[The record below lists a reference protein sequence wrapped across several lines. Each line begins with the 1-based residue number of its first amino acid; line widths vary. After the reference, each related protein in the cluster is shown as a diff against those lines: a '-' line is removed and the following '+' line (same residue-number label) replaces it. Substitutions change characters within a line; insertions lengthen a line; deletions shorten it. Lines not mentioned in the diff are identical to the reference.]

1 MLEKING
8 KQIDAHLLSSLLQD
22 SSVDGDRESRNLS
35 FYDIIYVIDTPVD
48 IGPRFKTNKID
59 EAGVNVTLA
68 FTDKVLCNEYLEQ
81 NSRIRAITVGMLC
94 GEVESNFIE
103 VIGLNRNSSGR
114 FEEFIFVPPYDKL
127 TCQYILSPRDETIS
141 LLSIDNESHR
151 FMGVEATFFSITNK
165 TMVTFGQGQRDEYLN
180 NLIENLSFIIPR
192 IPQRRGSANIICLL
206 LNLENS
212 IEEKAFVRD
221 YPTFEGY
228 TEVLFVNSNLELLTG
243 NLTRIEYDGASLEG
257 IYLPLIERAKKLKS
271 HLAL

>member
-8 KQIDAHLLSSLLQD
+8 KQLDAHLLSSLLQD

-48 IGPRFKTNKID
+48 ICPRFKTNKVD
-59 EAGVNVTLA
+59 GLGVNVTLA
-68 FTDKVLCNEYLEQ
+68 FTDKVLCNEYLDQ

-103 VIGLNRNSSGR
+103 VIGLNKNSSDR

-165 TMVTFGQGQRDEYLN
+165 TMVTYGQEQRDEYLN

-212 IEEKAFVRD
+212 IEEKAFIRD
-221 YPTFEGY
+221 YPTFESY

-243 NLTRIEYDGASLEG
+243 NLTKIEYDGASLEG
-257 IYLPLIERAKKLKS
+257 IYLPLIERAKKVR
-271 HLAL
+271 